1 VDILAEPICVAALSI
16 TGRFQAAVT
25 DRVELGR
32 AAAGKLGAWRR
43 RGEAGTTQLRGH
55 AENAEMQ
62 FIKQRCEESR

>member
-1 VDILAEPICVAALSI
+1 
-16 TGRFQAAVT
+16 VT